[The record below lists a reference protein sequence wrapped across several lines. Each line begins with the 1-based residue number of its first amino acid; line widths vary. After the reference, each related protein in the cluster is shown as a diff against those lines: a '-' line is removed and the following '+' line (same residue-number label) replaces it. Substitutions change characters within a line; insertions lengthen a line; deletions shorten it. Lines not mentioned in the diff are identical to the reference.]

1 MVYFRKVRWKNLL
14 STGNS
19 WTEII
24 LDKSPNTL
32 IIGENGSGKSTVLD
46 ALVFSLFGVA
56 FRNVNNPNLVNSIND
71 RDLLVELEFRI
82 GSKEYLIRR
91 GLKPGIFEIFDC
103 GIKLNQDSSS
113 RDYQKHLETNILR
126 FNRKSFMQ
134 IVVLGSAL
142 FVPFMQ
148 LKPDVRRLVLD
159 DLLDIQILSS
169 MNKIVGMKISDLK
182 LLVSDV
188 KKNIE
193 NVISQIE
200 LQKKYIQDSK
210 NNNQARLLEFEKEY
224 SQIVEEIDG
233 KQTQVKINMKFIDTL
248 LVSINDYDS
257 ITTELR
263 TLHELESKID
273 NNKKK
278 ILKVVNFF
286 NANSSCPTC
295 EQDIKAEFKETK
307 IEAHNRKIKEFEDA
321 VALLIT
327 KQDKLNTRQT
337 EINEIQKQIRGY
349 QIETSTLNASIVEIS
364 KYANKILTNINT
376 HNSKTILSDEMMK
389 ISEDL
394 VNKLDD
400 LNNQQKI
407 NIDNRQYLDA
417 AGVLLKDDGIK
428 QKIVKQY
435 LPVIN
440 TLVNKYLGEMNFFV
454 QFELDGEFR
463 EIIRSRHRD
472 VFSYENFSEGEKT
485 RIDLSLMFA
494 WRAVAKLK
502 NSVSTNLLILDE
514 VLDGSLDNSGI
525 DDIMK
530 LINSFR
536 NETNIFVISHKDL
549 FVDKFDS
556 IIKFE
561 KVGNFSRVV

>member
-248 LVSINDYDS
+248 LVSINYYDS
-257 ITTELR
+257 SPTELR
-263 TLHELESKID
+263 TLHELESD
-273 NNKKK
+273 
-278 ILKVVNFF
+278 
-286 NANSSCPTC
+286 
-295 EQDIKAEFKETK
+295 
-307 IEAHNRKIKEFEDA
+307 RK
-321 VALLIT
+321 
-327 KQDKLNTRQT
+327 
-337 EINEIQKQIRGY
+337 
-349 QIETSTLNASIVEIS
+349 ST
-364 KYANKILTNINT
+364 
-376 HNSKTILSDEMMK
+376 
-389 ISEDL
+389 
-394 VNKLDD
+394 
-400 LNNQQKI
+400 
-407 NIDNRQYLDA
+407 
-417 AGVLLKDDGIK
+417 
-428 QKIVKQY
+428 
-435 LPVIN
+435 
-440 TLVNKYLGEMNFFV
+440 
-454 QFELDGEFR
+454 
-463 EIIRSRHRD
+463 
-472 VFSYENFSEGEKT
+472 
-485 RIDLSLMFA
+485 
-494 WRAVAKLK
+494 
-502 NSVSTNLLILDE
+502 
-514 VLDGSLDNSGI
+514 
-525 DDIMK
+525 
-530 LINSFR
+530 
-536 NETNIFVISHKDL
+536 
-549 FVDKFDS
+549 
-556 IIKFE
+556 
-561 KVGNFSRVV
+561 